1 MEEWCI
7 LPNNLIKELGKEDN
21 IVLHSLSLFC
31 ACTTQELID
40 VLNIRNKSSY
50 FGYKRWAMVDWK
62 KTRRISEPCTK
73 LKKIQDNIKQRLACI
88 PTSLASTGWKPWD
101 SAEKNADMHK
111 FNPYLI
117 TIDIKNA
124 YPSINTKRVYKC
136 LEWSITKALDI
147 RCPLLERPEE
157 KELFIRALTHL
168 CVSKNELP
176 QWASTSTQIQN
187 IVMRGFDTGIEK
199 IIPELVWSHI
209 IYSRYA
215 DDITVSFPHFTTMSV
230 LKEKMWKYIKQF
242 KQKDEN
248 IILIEHIENIIK
260 EFSKDTFII
269 TDKFELTYLQGEID
283 SIKEIIKTS
292 WLQQTELFK
301 QIGRID
307 QYKKQ
312 IKYSDRR
319 ITDISDR
326 IIEIIWD
333 KWRKINMRKFHTWT
347 PQSNTDRE
355 INGMS
360 FDHTW
365 QRWLNTKKKSQY
377 KRLLND
383 LIVLSFDELYKNSH
397 YKEKFKIED
406 YDYSSLSVTKIKN
419 TIKGIYWRLKQIYW
433 TGKIPSELFKMI
445 QDAKEKWENYW
456 ERERRNP
463 KLNSDTD
470 ISQAIKEGKLKR
482 RNNIVDQEII
492 LDSDLPFPE
501 HEDLAF

>member
-1 MEEWCI
+1 
-7 LPNNLIKELGKEDN
+7 
-21 IVLHSLSLFC
+21 
-31 ACTTQELID
+31 
-40 VLNIRNKSSY
+40 
-50 FGYKRWAMVDWK
+50 
-62 KTRRISEPCTK
+62 
-73 LKKIQDNIKQRLACI
+73 
-88 PTSLASTGWKPWD
+88 
-101 SAEKNADMHK
+101 
-111 FNPYLI
+111 
-117 TIDIKNA
+117 
-124 YPSINTKRVYKC
+124 
-136 LEWSITKALDI
+136 
-147 RCPLLERPEE
+147 
-157 KELFIRALTHL
+157 
-168 CVSKNELP
+168 
-176 QWASTSTQIQN
+176 
-187 IVMRGFDTGIEK
+187 
-199 IIPELVWSHI
+199 
-209 IYSRYA
+209 
-215 DDITVSFPHFTTMSV
+215 
-230 LKEKMWKYIKQF
+230 
-242 KQKDEN
+242 
-248 IILIEHIENIIK
+248 
-260 EFSKDTFII
+260 
-269 TDKFELTYLQGEID
+269 
-283 SIKEIIKTS
+283 
-292 WLQQTELFK
+292 
-301 QIGRID
+301 
-307 QYKKQ
+307 
-312 IKYSDRR
+312 
-319 ITDISDR
+319 
-326 IIEIIWD
+326 
-333 KWRKINMRKFHTWT
+333 MRKFHTWT

-492 LDSDLPFPE
+492 LDSDLPFPQ